1 LFNKCCFWTVN
12 KKNVKQKL
20 FFKQTCLTFVVQY
33 SVKKF
38 SISDIEG
45 LIGIKAHTIRA
56 WEIRYNLVPPKRTLT
71 NIRYYDEED
80 LKSLLN
86 IVALNEN
93 GYKISK
99 IAKMSKKQISD
110 LVTQLKAD
118 WNNDSVQMLSLSNA
132 TIDYDEEVFSN
143 TLAGCI
149 DEMGLIKT
157 MDLVLFPFMKKVGML
172 WQTGAIDPSHEHFAS
187 NLIRDRIIVEIDKVE
202 KPHREEPKRFLLFL
216 PEAEMHEAGLLFAR
230 YLLKSCGQETL
241 YLGSEIPYSD
251 LKKIVAAYKP
261 DYSFIVL
268 TSLNLGK
275 DINKVVG
282 KVMDNLNVPLLV
294 AGSLI
299 SEFDILV
306 KDQLTPLK
314 NVCDM
319 VEFLED
325 L

>member
-1 LFNKCCFWTVN
+1 M
-12 KKNVKQKL
+12 
-20 FFKQTCLTFVVQY
+20 
-33 SVKKF
+33 KKF
-38 SISDIEG
+38 SISDIEN

-56 WEIRYNLVPPKRTLT
+56 WEIRYNLVPPKRTPT
-71 NIRYYDEED
+71 NIRYYDEDD
-80 LKSLLN
+80 LKMLLN

-99 IAKMSKKQISD
+99 IAGMSRERISN
-110 LVTQLKAD
+110 LVKQLKTD
-118 WNNDSVQMLSLSNA
+118 WNNDSVQMINLSNA
-132 TIDYDEEVFSN
+132 AIAYDEESFSE

-149 DEMGLIKT
+149 KEMGLTKT
-157 MDLVLFPFMKKVGML
+157 MDIVLFPFMKKVGML

-187 NLIRDRIIVEIDKVE
+187 NLIRDRLIVEIDKVK
-202 KPHREEPKRFLLFL
+202 KPKRKDPKRFLLFL
-216 PEAEMHEAGLLFAR
+216 PEKEMHETGLLFAR
-230 YLLKSCGQETL
+230 YLLKKCGHETL
-241 YLGSEIPYSD
+241 YLGSEIPYPD
-251 LKKIVAAYKP
+251 LKKVVESYNP
-261 DYSFIVL
+261 DYGFIVL

-275 DINKVVG
+275 DVNKVIG

>member
-1 LFNKCCFWTVN
+1 M
-12 KKNVKQKL
+12 KK
-20 FFKQTCLTFVVQY
+20 Y
-33 SVKKF
+33 

-45 LIGIKAHTIRA
+45 LIGIKAHTIRV

-71 NIRYYDEED
+71 NIRYYDEDD
-80 LKSLLN
+80 LKALLN
-86 IVALNEN
+86 IVTLNEN

-99 IAKMSKKQISD
+99 IAKMSRTQISD
-110 LVTQLKAD
+110 LVVQLKTN
-118 WNNDSVQMLSLSNA
+118 WNNDSVQILSLSNA
-132 TIDYDEEVFSN
+132 TVDYDEVAFSEI
-143 TLAGCI
+143 LAGCI
-149 DEMGLIKT
+149 TEMGLIKT

-187 NLIRDRIIVEIDKVE
+187 NLIRDRIIVEIDRVE
-202 KPHREEPKRFLLFL
+202 KPHKDRPKRFLLFL
-216 PEAEMHEAGLLFAR
+216 PEAEMHEVGLLFTR
-230 YLLKSCGQETL
+230 YLLKSCGQDTL
-241 YLGSEIPYSD
+241 YLGSGIPYAD
-251 LKKIVAAYKP
+251 LKKIVASYQP

-275 DINKVVG
+275 DINKIVG

-319 VEFLED
+319 VDFLED

>member
-1 LFNKCCFWTVN
+1 M
-12 KKNVKQKL
+12 
-20 FFKQTCLTFVVQY
+20 
-33 SVKKF
+33 KKF

-45 LIGIKAHTIRA
+45 LIGVKAHTIRA
-56 WEIRYNLVPPKRTLT
+56 WEIRYNLVPPKRTPT
-71 NIRYYDEED
+71 NIRFYDEDD
-80 LKSLLN
+80 LKMLLN
-86 IVALNEN
+86 IVTLNEN

-99 IAKMSKKQISD
+99 IAGMSQKQISD
-110 LVTQLKAD
+110 LVEQLKTD
-118 WNNDSVQMLSLSNA
+118 WNNNSVQMLSLSNA
-132 TIDYDEEVFSN
+132 TIEYDEKKFSGI
-143 TLAGCI
+143 LAGCI
-149 DEMGLIKT
+149 EEMGLINA
-157 MDLVLFPFMKKVGML
+157 MDLVLFPFMKRAGML

-187 NLIRDRIIVEIDKVE
+187 SLIRDRLIVEIDKLE
-202 KPHREEPKRFLLFL
+202 KPQKSDPKRFLLFL
-216 PEAEMHEAGLLFAR
+216 PEAEMHETGLLFTR
-230 YLLKSCGQETL
+230 YLLKKCGHHTL
-241 YLGSEIPYSD
+241 YLGSEIPYAD
-251 LKKIVAAYKP
+251 LKKVIESYQP
-261 DYSFIVL
+261 DYAFIVL

-275 DINKVVG
+275 IVNKVIG

>member
-1 LFNKCCFWTVN
+1 
-12 KKNVKQKL
+12 L
-20 FFKQTCLTFVVQY
+20 FFKQSCLTFVVNNN
-33 SVKKF
+33 VRKF

-56 WEIRYNLVPPKRTLT
+56 WEIRYNLVPPKRTPT
-71 NIRYYDEED
+71 NIRFYDEDD
-80 LKSLLN
+80 LKMLLN

-93 GYKISK
+93 GYKISR
-99 IAKMSKKQISD
+99 IAKMTHKQISD
-110 LVTQLKAD
+110 LVTQLKSD
-118 WNNDSVQMLSLSNA
+118 WSNDSVQMLSLSNA
-132 TIDYDEEVFSN
+132 TIAYDEVEFSEV
-143 TLAGCI
+143 LGKCI
-149 DEMGLIKT
+149 EEMGLIKT
-157 MDLVLFPFMKKVGML
+157 MDVVLFPFMKRVGML
-172 WQTGAIDPSHEHFAS
+172 WQTGTIDPSHEHFAS

-202 KPHREEPKRFLLFL
+202 KPEKAEVKRFLLFL
-216 PEAEMHEAGLLFAR
+216 PEAEMHETGLLFAR
-230 YLLKSCGQETL
+230 YLLKRCGHDTL
-241 YLGSEIPYSD
+241 YLGSEIPYTD
-251 LKKIVAAYKP
+251 LKKVVESYQP
-261 DYSFIVL
+261 DFAFIVL

-275 DINKVVG
+275 DINKIIG

-319 VEFLED
+319 TDFLED